1 MSLHLVKRV
10 TDSVISIIGKTE
22 AKSVVK
28 LYINEKYMQQTK
40 ADKNGNYKFKITKLS
55 AGTKIKVTS
64 TDEAGYESVASTT
77 TVID

>member
-1 MSLHLVKRV
+1 M
-10 TDSVISIIGKTE
+10 
-22 AKSVVK
+22 
-28 LYINEKYMQQTK
+28 YINEKYMQQTK